1 MPPIQGWLVV
11 GLWVVEKVS
20 GQLFEI
26 TKVTRNRVTMV
37 DQGKDRTREFR
48 LDYLHEYCF
57 ACNYFECDFCRKSQ
71 GTLPVCATC
80 EKRRIHFEEGPRHDN
95 RRVCEL
101 PRFCKNKFIGG
112 TFPLDPFKEPEK
124 PLPTTRFERE
134 WVI

>member
-1 MPPIQGWLVV
+1 MPPVPGWLVV

-37 DQGKDRTREFR
+37 YQGNDRDRSREFR

-57 ACNYFECDFCRKSQ
+57 ACNYFECDDCRKNQ
-71 GTLPVCATC
+71 GTPCGDCITR
-80 EKRRIHFEEGPRHDN
+80 KKHFEEGPRYDS
-95 RRVCEL
+95 RMVCEL
-101 PRFCKNKFIGG
+101 PKFCKRKFIGG
-112 TFPLDPFKEPEK
+112 NLQLDPFKEPEK
-124 PLPTTRFERE
+124 PLPPTRFERE